1 MRCFF
6 PENSGH
12 NFLCTMHSLQS
23 KCACEPF
30 ANPLVL
36 KLTSVCHWTKPM
48 TIMLKVPSQVLMVS
62 KKLMGTVAMQLVHC
76 AQETMISLFW
86 YLFLSMKAVVFFHDW
101 ISLKSIPVKSKSEEW
116 KLCWHELFWIGSK
129 NYISTLRIKRR
140 NLVHLHK
147 YSIKKD
153 CGAISI
159 HNF

>member
-1 MRCFF
+1 MIVRYH
-6 PENSGH
+6 P
-12 NFLCTMHSLQS
+12 
-23 KCACEPF
+23 K
-30 ANPLVL
+30 VL
-36 KLTSVCHWTKPM
+36 KWYWN
-48 TIMLKVPSQVLMVS
+48 IMIFLS
-62 KKLMGTVAMQLVHC
+62 KSAKSSPDGEQKAHGTVAMQLVHC

-101 ISLKSIPVKSKSEEW
+101 ISLNSIPVKSKSEEW

-153 CGAISI
+153 WGQFLFITFNQMENGMMTLILRLAI
-159 HNF
+159 